1 MSNHHHQLWK
11 RSNEHSSHENIYC
24 PKIYFWS
31 IDRPLSRS
39 MYQPSLLLKK
49 TRVWNPEPLENAL
62 RPLRNPVQMVWSPS
76 VVPAKFSGL
85 RCASYGAQAW
95 DVHHHVS
102 SAQERRY
109 IVTFKLKFCVQKYTF
124 ESKSLS
130 MDPSSC
136 DDLKNWVL
144 TYGAPEGWWAFHSP
158 RV

>member
-1 MSNHHHQLWK
+1 
-11 RSNEHSSHENIYC
+11 
-24 PKIYFWS
+24 
-31 IDRPLSRS
+31 

-85 RCASYGAQAW
+85 RCASYGAQAS

-102 SAQERRY
+102 SALERRY
-109 IVTFKLKFCVQKYTF
+109 IVTFKLKFCVQKYMF